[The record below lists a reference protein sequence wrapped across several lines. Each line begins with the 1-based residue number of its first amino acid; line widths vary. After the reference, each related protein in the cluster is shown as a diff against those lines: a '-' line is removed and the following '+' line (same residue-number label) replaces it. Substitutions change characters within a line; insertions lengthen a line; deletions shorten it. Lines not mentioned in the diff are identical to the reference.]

1 MVACSEDKMSTIQS
15 FDYDQDEI
23 AERIVD
29 VAITYSD
36 SGRIQAQLQAPL
48 MLRYTS
54 EYDQIEMPEGLHAV
68 FFDRQGQRES
78 ELWADYGV
86 RKLKS
91 RITVASGNVKVINQ
105 KGDTLL
111 SEHLV
116 WDEQDD
122 RVFTDQY
129 VEIRTPKEIIMADG
143 FESDMS
149 FSSYEFYNIRGII
162 TLEEEK

>member
-1 MVACSEDKMSTIQS
+1 MQTIQK
-15 FDYDQDEI
+15 FGYDQEEI
-23 AERIVD
+23 GRRIRD
-29 VAITYSD
+29 VTITYSD
-36 SGRIQAQLQAPL
+36 SGRVKARLEAPL
-48 MLRYTS
+48 MFSYAGS
-54 EYDQIEMPEGLHAV
+54 YQQIEMPEGVHAI
-68 FFDRQGQRES
+68 FFDATGKRDS

-86 RKLKS
+86 RKIQS

-116 WDEQDD
+116 WDEKAD

-129 VEIRTPKEIIMADG
+129 VEIRTPEEIIMADG

-149 FSSYEFYNIRGII
+149 FSAYEFYNIRGTIN
-162 TLEEEK
+162 LDEEK